1 MTHTDNIR
9 RRLRRW
15 FGVMTLLI
23 VLIAIV
29 TASFAAIS
37 VAGGRA
43 SAELTNHLARLDESL
58 SHSVAAEHA
67 AMAALAST
75 RDTSQVTAFENAQD
89 DTIDTMARLEDL
101 GDAQV
106 SALVGPIRSAHDA
119 WADGWVT
126 TVVERIEAGLPV
138 DPTMLIQGDQR
149 FGALQAPI
157 AALEKFTTDRQDAAL
172 DSGLQAGV
180 QGVIMIVGLLISV
193 LIGFAFVIRS
203 VIRFVSVPLERLI
216 GEVEQAQATGQA
228 TFDVSR
234 EDEIGQ
240 LARAFQALHQDLDA
254 RYERAR
260 QDGQRASLF
269 NSLSDRLSASAD
281 EGELAATGAI
291 VLHLLVPGASGS
303 ICLMNPS
310 ANRLTVASSWGD
322 DALEIGAVL
331 GGAPAGCPAVRR
343 SATHI
348 VRGDGDPLAVRCAIL
363 PDDGSH
369 QVCIP
374 MLALGRVIGVLHL
387 SSPATTRFDP
397 EGVTLATRV
406 AEQLGLALANARLT
420 ETLERLA
427 MTDPLTGL
435 ENARSFDA
443 DFEVALRAAEASGR
457 QLGVVFLDLDHF
469 KQFNDSYGHPA
480 GDMAL
485 RSLGRIVTATIRD
498 GDKVARYGGEEF
510 VVAVLDADLQQVAS
524 VAEKIRLAVEQMV
537 VALGPGRF
545 ARVTASLGMASSAS
559 HGFDASTLL
568 RTADAALYAAKAA
581 GRNRVEI
588 AGSSTAATPVP
599 GPGPVSAAE
608 RRRAR
613 SPRTPR
619 VVDGPELRA
628 IAG

>member
-1 MTHTDNIR
+1 VTHTDSIR

-15 FGVMTLLI
+15 FGVMTLL
-23 VLIAIV
+23 VVVIAL
-29 TASFAAIS
+29 AAAGFAALS
-37 VAGGRA
+37 VAGGRT
-43 SAELTNHLARLDESL
+43 SAELTNGLVELQETL
-58 SHSVAAEHA
+58 SQAVAAEHA
-67 AMAALAST
+67 AMAELANT
-75 RDTSQVTAFENAQD
+75 RDTAQLTAFEHAQD
-89 DTIDTMARLEDL
+89 TVIQTMARLEDL
-101 GDAQV
+101 GDPQV
-106 SALVGPIRSAHDA
+106 SGLVGPIRSAHDA
-119 WADGWVT
+119 WADRWLT
-126 TVVERIEAGLPV
+126 TVVERIGAGLTIDRAV
-138 DPTMLIQGDQR
+138 LADGEQR
-149 FGALQAPI
+149 FAAVEAPI
-157 AALEKFTTDRQDAAL
+157 AALVAFTRERQHAAL
-172 DSGLQAGV
+172 GTGLQAGI
-180 QGVIMIVGLLISV
+180 QGVAMIVGLLIAM
-193 LIGFAFVIRS
+193 LLCLAFVIRS

-216 GEVEQAQATGQA
+216 AEVEEAQVTGQA
-228 TFDVSR
+228 SFDVSR
-234 EDEIGQ
+234 DDEIGQ

-260 QDGQRASLF
+260 QDGDRASLF
-269 NSLSDRLSASAD
+269 NSLGDRLSASAD

-291 VLHLLVPGASGS
+291 VLHLLVPAASGS

-322 DALEIGAVL
+322 GALEIGAVIEA
-331 GGAPAGCPAVRR
+331 APTGCPAVRR

-348 VRGDGDPLAVRCAIL
+348 VRGDGDPLAVRCGVL

-374 MLALGRVIGVLHL
+374 MIALGRVIGVLHL
-387 SSPATTRFDP
+387 STPATTRYDP
-397 EGVTLATRV
+397 EGTTLATRV

-435 ENARSFDA
+435 MNARSFDA
-443 DFEVALRAAEASGR
+443 DFELALRGAEAAGR
-457 QLGVVFLDLDHF
+457 QLGVIFLDLDHF

-485 RSLGRIVTATIRD
+485 RSLGRIVSATIRD

-510 VVAVLDADLQQVAS
+510 VVAVLDADLEQVAS

-545 ARVTASLGMASSAS
+545 ARVTTSLGVASSAS

-581 GRNRVEI
+581 GRNRVEV
-588 AGSSTAATPVP
+588 AGSSTEATPVP
-599 GPGPVSAAE
+599 GSGPGSAAE
-608 RRRAR
+608 RRGAR
-613 SPRTPR
+613 RPRTPR

-628 IAG
+628 VAG

>member
-1 MTHTDNIR
+1 MTTSSTDSIR

-23 VLIAIV
+23 VVIAIV
-29 TASFAAIS
+29 TAGFAAFS
-37 VAGGRA
+37 VAGGRT
-43 SAELTNHLARLDESL
+43 SGELLNRLARLDQTL
-58 SHSVAAEHA
+58 SQSVADERA
-67 AMAALAST
+67 AMTELAGT
-75 RDTSQVTAFENAQD
+75 RDTAQLTTFGNAQD
-89 DTIDTMARLEDL
+89 QVIETMARLEDL
-101 GDAQV
+101 GDPQV
-106 SALVGPIRSAHDA
+106 SALVAPIRSAHDA

-126 TVVERIEAGLPV
+126 TVVERVGAGLAI
-138 DPTMLIQGDQR
+138 DRTLLTQGEQR
-149 FGALQAPI
+149 FGAVQASI
-157 AALEKFTTDRQDAAL
+157 AALEAFTTDRQDAASG
-172 DSGLQAGV
+172 SGLQAGI
-180 QGVIMIVGLLISV
+180 QGVVMIVGLLLAV
-193 LIGFAFVIRS
+193 LVGFAFVIRS
-203 VIRFVSVPLERLI
+203 VIRFVSVPLERLTA
-216 GEVEQAQATGQA
+216 EVARAQVTGQA

-234 EDEIGQ
+234 DDEIGQ

-260 QDGQRASLF
+260 QDGDRASLF

-291 VLHLLVPGASGS
+291 VLHLLVPAASGS

-310 ANRLTVASSWGD
+310 ANRLTVASSWGEG
-322 DALEIGAVL
+322 ALEVGAVIAA
-331 GGAPAGCPAVRR
+331 APTDCPAVRR

-348 VRGDGDPLAVRCAIL
+348 VRGDGDPLAVRCAVL

-374 MLALGRVIGVLHL
+374 MIALGRVIGVLHL
-387 SSPATTRFDP
+387 SSPATTKFDP
-397 EGVTLATRV
+397 EGTTLATRV

-443 DFEVALRAAEASGR
+443 DFELALRAAEASGR
-457 QLGVVFLDLDHF
+457 QLGVIFLDLDHF

-545 ARVTASLGMASSAS
+545 ARVTASLGVASSAS

-568 RTADAALYAAKAA
+568 RTADAALYAAKAS

-588 AGSSTAATPVP
+588 AGSSTGAPAVPTAAGSP
-599 GPGPVSAAE
+599 E
-608 RRRAR
+608 RRGAR
-613 SPRTPR
+613 RPRTPR
-619 VVDGPELRA
+619 ALEGPELRA

>member
-1 MTHTDNIR
+1 
-9 RRLRRW
+9 
-15 FGVMTLLI
+15 MTLLI
-23 VLIAIV
+23 VSIAL
-29 TASFAAIS
+29 AAAGFAALS
-37 VAGGRA
+37 VAGGRT
-43 SAELTNHLARLDESL
+43 SAELTNRLVELDEAL
-58 SHSVAAEHA
+58 SQSVAAEHA
-67 AMAALAST
+67 AMAELAT
-75 RDTSQVTAFENAQD
+75 TGDTAQLTAFENAQD
-89 DTIDTMARLEDL
+89 AVIDKMARLEDL
-101 GDAQV
+101 GDAQL
-106 SALVGPIRSAHDA
+106 SGLVGPIRSAHDA

-126 TVVERIEAGLPV
+126 TVVERIGAGLTV
-138 DPTMLIQGDQR
+138 DRAMLAQGEQR
-149 FGALQAPI
+149 FGAVKAPI
-157 AALEKFTTDRQDAAL
+157 AALEAFTKDRQDAAL
-172 DSGLQAGV
+172 GSGLQSGV
-180 QGVIMIVGLLISV
+180 QGVAMIVGLLIAV
-193 LIGFAFVIRS
+193 LLCLAFVIRS

-216 GEVEQAQATGQA
+216 AEVEEAQVTGQA

-234 EDEIGQ
+234 DDEIGQ

-260 QDGQRASLF
+260 QDGDRASLF

-281 EGELAATGAI
+281 EGELAATGSI
-291 VLHLLVPGASGS
+291 VLHLLVPAASGS

-322 DALEIGAVL
+322 GAMEIGAVIAA
-331 GGAPAGCPAVRR
+331 APTDCPAIRR
-343 SATHI
+343 SATHV
-348 VRGDGDPLAVRCAIL
+348 VRGDGDLLAVRCAVL

-374 MLALGRVIGVLHL
+374 MIALGRVIGVLHL
-387 SSPATTRFDP
+387 STPATTRYDP
-397 EGVTLATRV
+397 EGTTLATRV

-435 ENARSFDA
+435 QNARSFDA
-443 DFEVALRAAEASGR
+443 DFELALRGAEAAGR
-457 QLGVVFLDLDHF
+457 QIGVIFLDLDHF

-485 RSLGRIVTATIRD
+485 RSLGRIVTATIRE

-545 ARVTASLGMASSAS
+545 ARVTTSLGVASSAS

-581 GRNRVEI
+581 GRNRVEV
-588 AGSSTAATPVP
+588 AGSSTQATPVP
-599 GPGPVSAAE
+599 GPGPAKAPE
-608 RRRAR
+608 RRGAR
-613 SPRTPR
+613 RPRSPR

>member
-23 VLIAIV
+23 VVIAIV

-58 SHSVAAEHA
+58 SHSVAVEHA
-67 AMAALAST
+67 AMAALATT

-89 DTIDTMARLEDL
+89 ATIDTMARLEDL

-106 SALVGPIRSAHDA
+106 SALIGPIRSAHDA

-126 TVVERIEAGLPV
+126 TVVERIETGLPV
-138 DPTMLIQGDQR
+138 DPTMIIQGDQR
-149 FGALQAPI
+149 FGALEAPI
-157 AALEKFTTDRQDAAL
+157 AALETFTTDRQDAAL
-172 DSGLQAGV
+172 DSGLRAGV

-203 VIRFVSVPLERLI
+203 VIRFVSVPLEHLI
-216 GEVEQAQATGQA
+216 GEVEQAQVTGQA

-234 EDEIGQ
+234 ADEIGQ

-260 QDGQRASLF
+260 QDGERASLF

-291 VLHLLVPGASGS
+291 VLHLLVPTASGS

-310 ANRLTVASSWGD
+310 ANRMTVASSWGD

-348 VRGDGDPLAVRCAIL
+348 VRGDGDPLAVRCALL

-374 MLALGRVIGVLHL
+374 MLALGRIIGVLHL

-443 DFEVALRAAEASGR
+443 DFELALRAAETSGR
-457 QLGVVFLDLDHF
+457 QLGVIFLDLDHF

-545 ARVTASLGMASSAS
+545 ARVTASLGVASSAT

-588 AGSSTAATPVP
+588 AGSSTGAPSVP
-599 GPGPVSAAE
+599 GPAGAPE
-608 RRRAR
+608 RRGPRH
-613 SPRTPR
+613 SRTPR
-619 VVDGPELRA
+619 AIDGPELRA